1 MKKSKFLL
9 LGSVASLASIPF
21 VAAKCGE
28 TKEEKKPEEGKNP
41 DQNTEPGKNPS
52 ENTGPGK
59 NPSENTEPGK
69 NPDQNTEPGKNPGGN
84 TEPGKNPG
92 EEMNPGNN
100 MTPGSNS
107 ENGNN
112 QNTPIKKSL
121 PAIISNSNQQL
132 GEINKNDGQSIL
144 GALLEKNRSLNLD
157 KSQLDVKN
165 IKTASAIVFA
175 KKNSTKYEGQILV
188 SFRVKNHNSE
198 STVTK
203 QKLEDALK
211 SISGKNLGKV
221 QVSKETE
228 KKDKAKIEA
237 SIKETIILKV
247 PALAGKDLQFKTDL
261 TKNEVNV
268 SSNDFQGEV
277 VLKFEVEVKSSEKQ
291 KLEDALKSISGKNL
305 GKVQV
310 SKETEKKDKAK
321 IEASIKE
328 TIILKVPALAGKD
341 LQFKTDLTKNE
352 VNVSSND
359 FQGEVVLKF
368 EVEVKS
374 SEKQKLEDALK
385 SISGKNL
392 GKVQVSKETE
402 KKDKAKIEASI
413 KETIILK
420 VPALAGKDLQFK
432 TDLTKNEVNVSSN
445 DFQGEV
451 VLKFEVE
458 VKSK

>member
-41 DQNTEPGKNPS
+41 DQNTEPRQKSKWKHRAKAKIQVKTQSQAKIQAETQNQAKIQA
-52 ENTGPGK
+52 ENRT
-59 NPSENTEPGK
+59 
-69 NPDQNTEPGKNPGGN
+69 
-84 TEPGKNPG
+84 GKNPG

-247 PALAGKDLQFKTDL
+247 PALAGKD
-261 TKNEVNV
+261 
-268 SSNDFQGEV
+268 S
-277 VLKFEVEVKSSEKQ
+277 
-291 KLEDALKSISGKNL
+291 
-305 GKVQV
+305 
-310 SKETEKKDKAK
+310 
-321 IEASIKE
+321 
-328 TIILKVPALAGKD
+328 TI
-341 LQFKTDLTKNE
+341 
-352 VNVSSND
+352 
-359 FQGEVVLKF
+359 
-368 EVEVKS
+368 
-374 SEKQKLEDALK
+374 
-385 SISGKNL
+385 
-392 GKVQVSKETE
+392 
-402 KKDKAKIEASI
+402 
-413 KETIILK
+413 
-420 VPALAGKDLQFK
+420 
-432 TDLTKNEVNVSSN
+432 
-445 DFQGEV
+445 
-451 VLKFEVE
+451 
-458 VKSK
+458 

>member
-41 DQNTEPGKNPS
+41 DQNTEPRQKS
-52 ENTGPGK
+52 KWKHRAIGK

-69 NPDQNTEPGKNPGGN
+69 NPSENTEPGKNPGGN

-188 SFRVKNHNSE
+188 SFRVKNHKQWEYSDK
-198 STVTK
+198 TK
-203 QKLEDALK
+203 ARRR
-211 SISGKNLGKV
+211 
-221 QVSKETE
+221 T
-228 KKDKAKIEA
+228 
-237 SIKETIILKV
+237 
-247 PALAGKDLQFKTDL
+247 
-261 TKNEVNV
+261 
-268 SSNDFQGEV
+268 
-277 VLKFEVEVKSSEKQ
+277 
-291 KLEDALKSISGKNL
+291 
-305 GKVQV
+305 
-310 SKETEKKDKAK
+310 
-321 IEASIKE
+321 
-328 TIILKVPALAGKD
+328 
-341 LQFKTDLTKNE
+341 
-352 VNVSSND
+352 
-359 FQGEVVLKF
+359 
-368 EVEVKS
+368 
-374 SEKQKLEDALK
+374 
-385 SISGKNL
+385 
-392 GKVQVSKETE
+392 
-402 KKDKAKIEASI
+402 
-413 KETIILK
+413 
-420 VPALAGKDLQFK
+420 
-432 TDLTKNEVNVSSN
+432 
-445 DFQGEV
+445 
-451 VLKFEVE
+451 
-458 VKSK
+458 

>member
-41 DQNTEPGKNPS
+41 DQNTEPGKNP
-52 ENTGPGK
+52 ETQTGK

-69 NPDQNTEPGKNPGGN
+69 NPGGNTEPGKNPGGN

-247 PALAGKDLQFKTDL
+247 PALAGKD
-261 TKNEVNV
+261 
-268 SSNDFQGEV
+268 S
-277 VLKFEVEVKSSEKQ
+277 
-291 KLEDALKSISGKNL
+291 
-305 GKVQV
+305 
-310 SKETEKKDKAK
+310 
-321 IEASIKE
+321 
-328 TIILKVPALAGKD
+328 TI
-341 LQFKTDLTKNE
+341 
-352 VNVSSND
+352 
-359 FQGEVVLKF
+359 
-368 EVEVKS
+368 
-374 SEKQKLEDALK
+374 
-385 SISGKNL
+385 
-392 GKVQVSKETE
+392 
-402 KKDKAKIEASI
+402 
-413 KETIILK
+413 
-420 VPALAGKDLQFK
+420 
-432 TDLTKNEVNVSSN
+432 
-445 DFQGEV
+445 
-451 VLKFEVE
+451 
-458 VKSK
+458 

>member
-69 NPDQNTEPGKNPGGN
+69 NPSENTEPGKNPGGN

-175 KKNSTKYEGQILV
+175 KKTVQNMKVKYLFHLGLKITTV
-188 SFRVKNHNSE
+188 RVQWQN
-198 STVTK
+198 
-203 QKLEDALK
+203 K
-211 SISGKNLGKV
+211 S
-221 QVSKETE
+221 
-228 KKDKAKIEA
+228 
-237 SIKETIILKV
+237 
-247 PALAGKDLQFKTDL
+247 
-261 TKNEVNV
+261 
-268 SSNDFQGEV
+268 
-277 VLKFEVEVKSSEKQ
+277 
-291 KLEDALKSISGKNL
+291 
-305 GKVQV
+305 
-310 SKETEKKDKAK
+310 
-321 IEASIKE
+321 
-328 TIILKVPALAGKD
+328 
-341 LQFKTDLTKNE
+341 
-352 VNVSSND
+352 
-359 FQGEVVLKF
+359 
-368 EVEVKS
+368 
-374 SEKQKLEDALK
+374 
-385 SISGKNL
+385 
-392 GKVQVSKETE
+392 
-402 KKDKAKIEASI
+402 
-413 KETIILK
+413 
-420 VPALAGKDLQFK
+420 
-432 TDLTKNEVNVSSN
+432 
-445 DFQGEV
+445 
-451 VLKFEVE
+451 
-458 VKSK
+458 

>member
-1 MKKSKFLL
+1 MVRPKKKRNQRKVKIQTKTQSLRQKSKWKHR
-9 LGSVASLASIPF
+9 AI
-21 VAAKCGE
+21 
-28 TKEEKKPEEGKNP
+28 
-41 DQNTEPGKNPS
+41 
-52 ENTGPGK
+52 GK

-69 NPDQNTEPGKNPGGN
+69 NPGGNTEPGKNPGGN

-144 GALLEKNRSLNLD
+144 GALLEKYRSLNLD

-247 PALAGKDLQFKTDL
+247 PALAGKD
-261 TKNEVNV
+261 
-268 SSNDFQGEV
+268 S
-277 VLKFEVEVKSSEKQ
+277 
-291 KLEDALKSISGKNL
+291 
-305 GKVQV
+305 
-310 SKETEKKDKAK
+310 
-321 IEASIKE
+321 
-328 TIILKVPALAGKD
+328 TI
-341 LQFKTDLTKNE
+341 
-352 VNVSSND
+352 
-359 FQGEVVLKF
+359 
-368 EVEVKS
+368 
-374 SEKQKLEDALK
+374 
-385 SISGKNL
+385 
-392 GKVQVSKETE
+392 
-402 KKDKAKIEASI
+402 
-413 KETIILK
+413 
-420 VPALAGKDLQFK
+420 
-432 TDLTKNEVNVSSN
+432 
-445 DFQGEV
+445 
-451 VLKFEVE
+451 
-458 VKSK
+458 

>member
-69 NPDQNTEPGKNPGGN
+69 NPSENTEPGKNPGGN

-228 KKDKAKIEA
+228 KK
-237 SIKETIILKV
+237 T
-247 PALAGKDLQFKTDL
+247 
-261 TKNEVNV
+261 
-268 SSNDFQGEV
+268 
-277 VLKFEVEVKSSEKQ
+277 KQ
-291 KLEDALKSISGKNL
+291 KLKLQLKRLSY
-305 GKVQV
+305 
-310 SKETEKKDKAK
+310 
-321 IEASIKE
+321 
-328 TIILKVPALAGKD
+328 
-341 LQFKTDLTKNE
+341 
-352 VNVSSND
+352 
-359 FQGEVVLKF
+359 
-368 EVEVKS
+368 
-374 SEKQKLEDALK
+374 
-385 SISGKNL
+385 
-392 GKVQVSKETE
+392 
-402 KKDKAKIEASI
+402 
-413 KETIILK
+413 
-420 VPALAGKDLQFK
+420 
-432 TDLTKNEVNVSSN
+432 
-445 DFQGEV
+445 
-451 VLKFEVE
+451 
-458 VKSK
+458 